1 MIKIGSCTVLY
12 NPDSSVISNIET
24 YSSLF
29 DVCVVVDNSDSINEF
44 SKYFEDN
51 PSFVYISM
59 HGNQGIA
66 AAINAGVEYLN
77 SKGMDFVLTMD
88 QDSQFPTKEFEK
100 IYSLIEKYKD
110 EYSLIGLDVNK
121 VSYDQEIKDVPYW
134 ITSGNFVNI
143 RDFYMVGQMNESLFI
158 DYVDFDLG
166 YRFKQVNLKIGY
178 LTGYCILHTIGNP
191 IEIQFLGKTFYA
203 LNHSPIRY
211 YYRYRNSYYLY
222 HYVDKK
228 FFKKEYHREI
238 FGSLIKMIIFEK
250 NRKEKLKMIKKGIQD
265 AKLNHLG
272 KFE

>member
-88 QDSQFPTKEFEK
+88 QDSQFPTKDFEK
-100 IYSLIEKYKD
+100 IYRLIEKYKD

-121 VSYDQEIKDVPYW
+121 VSDDQEIKDVPYW

-143 RDFYMVGQMNESLFI
+143 RDF
-158 DYVDFDLG
+158 
-166 YRFKQVNLKIGY
+166 
-178 LTGYCILHTIGNP
+178 
-191 IEIQFLGKTFYA
+191 
-203 LNHSPIRY
+203 
-211 YYRYRNSYYLY
+211 
-222 HYVDKK
+222 
-228 FFKKEYHREI
+228 
-238 FGSLIKMIIFEK
+238 IKWVK
-250 NRKEKLKMIKKGIQD
+250 
-265 AKLNHLG
+265 
-272 KFE
+272 

>member
-1 MIKIGSCTVLY
+1 MLKIGSCTVLY

-24 YSSLF
+24 YSSLC

-66 AAINAGVEYLN
+66 AAINAGVEYLHL
-77 SKGMDFVLTMD
+77 KGMDFVLTMD
-88 QDSQFPTKEFEK
+88 QDSQFPTKDFEK

-121 VSYDQEIKDVPYW
+121 VSDDQEIKDVPYW

-143 RDFYMVGQMNESLFI
+143 RDFYKVGRMNESLFI

-166 YRFKQVNLKIGY
+166 YKFKQANLKIGY
-178 LTGYCILHTIGNP
+178 LPGYCISHTIGNP
-191 IEIQFLGKTFYA
+191 IEIHFFGKTFYA

-222 HYVDKK
+222 HYVDRE
-228 FFKKEYHREI
+228 FFKKEYHREMVS
-238 FGSLIKMIIFEK
+238 SLIKLFIFEGQ
-250 NRKEKLKMIKKGIQD
+250 RKEKLKMIRKGIKD
-265 AKLNHLG
+265 AKNKRLG
-272 KFE
+272 KL